1 MDSRRPYRAA
11 LYLGI
16 YEALKVVLLNT
27 ELKSEPVLCYLVA
40 GACGELVGSVIRVP
54 AEAIKSTRQSN
65 SDMTV
70 MEAFDLSLGNERG
83 RRNTLKAWVVAC
95 IRDVPF
101 GAIQIALF
109 EVLKVTLSGME
120 NPPIDGDTALGEALL
135 GAFGGAVGSF
145 ISAPPAG
152 AYTRSLLSST

>member
-1 MDSRRPYRAA
+1 M
-11 LYLGI
+11 
-16 YEALKVVLLNT
+16 
-27 ELKSEPVLCYLVA
+27 
-40 GACGELVGSVIRVP
+40 
-54 AEAIKSTRQSN
+54 EAIG
-65 SDMTV
+65 
-70 MEAFDLSLGNERG
+70 LSLGNERG
-83 RRNTLKAWVVAC
+83 RRNTRKAWVVAC